1 MRTLFTK
8 KVSGWKY
15 WISRILKGGNKTKVS
30 KISALSI
37 KNYMLLI
44 NVTGLLTVSLSY
56 YYNRET
62 LSNWCNKARF
72 FPSIGKGS
80 WSWKQKPAVYG
91 GSIGKY
97 TSFLYF

>member
-8 KVSGWKY
+8 KVSGWKH

-44 NVTGLLTVSLSY
+44 NVTGLLTVSLAY
-56 YYNRET
+56 YYNGET
-62 LSNWCNKARF
+62 LSN
-72 FPSIGKGS
+72 
-80 WSWKQKPAVYG
+80 
-91 GSIGKY
+91 
-97 TSFLYF
+97 